1 MNAGHRPIPPRQIL
15 ASLRRAKAEG
25 LTFAAAW
32 VRAVEGEV
40 CDDYQS
46 VRVASNRDRAWPAG
60 QGDPPNLRAASGPS
74 RCAGCRFIGDASIC
88 AAFGARVF
96 TGVVWPPATKERQ
109 DWKAATAATR
119 EEWRAA
125 YEGRS
130 TAASVRIA
138 ALSSGGPDEP
148 DPAAGEPE
156 RADVPRERRPSV
168 A

>member
-46 VRVASNRDRAWPAG
+46 VRVASNRDLPWPEG
-60 QGDPPNLRAASGPS
+60 DGDPPNLRATAGPS
-74 RCAGCRFIGDASIC
+74 RCAGCRFIGDSSIC
-88 AAFGARVF
+88 AAFGVRVF

-109 DWKAATAATR
+109 DWKAATRATR
-119 EEWRAA
+119 AEWEAA
-125 YEGRS
+125 YDGRE
-130 TAASVRIA
+130 TPASVRIA
-138 ALSSGGPDEP
+138 ALASGPIDDGEP
-148 DPAAGEPE
+148 SAGEPA
-156 RADVPRERRPSV
+156 RAGVPRE
-168 A
+168 